1 MMKLHVIVT
10 TFANLMKTLE
20 FVFLGSR
27 VQYKDDKKSELLS
40 FWCFVSFFGGL
51 FSINC
56 GLLDTGNNIYICNEV
71 YQIFLNFKFT
81 SVVLWLK
88 TLFFVPFIKSVFCAP
103 I

>member
-1 MMKLHVIVT
+1 
-10 TFANLMKTLE
+10 MKTLE

-56 GLLDTGNNIYICNEV
+56 GLLDTGNNI
-71 YQIFLNFKFT
+71 
-81 SVVLWLK
+81 
-88 TLFFVPFIKSVFCAP
+88 
-103 I
+103 